1 MLDALVS
8 RRRRRRRRRRLR
20 PLLLLFVLAVDR
32 VARLVEANL
41 VDLGD
46 VDADVARLQTP
57 GVDFAEEFLARQVI
71 VLDRESEA
79 QLVLSRNAQE
89 LLLIH
94 KILPEGEKLR

>member
-1 MLDALVS
+1 MRLSPAAAAAGFVLSFFSSSWRLIVS
-8 RRRRRRRRRRLR
+8 RASSRQT
-20 PLLLLFVLAVDR
+20 LA
-32 VARLVEANL
+32 
-41 VDLGD
+41 DLGD

-57 GVDFAEEFLARQVI
+57 GVDFAEQLLARQVI

>member
-1 MLDALVS
+1 MRVSPAAAAAAGFGILSFFSSSWRLIVS
-8 RRRRRRRRRRLR
+8 RASSRQT
-20 PLLLLFVLAVDR
+20 LA
-32 VARLVEANL
+32 
-41 VDLGD
+41 DLGD

-57 GVDFAEEFLARQVI
+57 GVDFAEQLLARQVI